1 MSDWFD
7 DGEGPHSEVEAGN
20 FADQESYPVLPICLT
35 IDVSG
40 SMQASGAIE
49 AVNTCLPEL
58 RAMVLADPTIGEMA
72 KLSIVTF
79 ENTARTVVESQDIR
93 DITFPHLIASG
104 GTNYTAGL
112 REGQAA
118 IERAIR
124 QLGRGVR
131 IFSPV
136 MFFISDGEPN
146 DAEPNWFAAREQLS
160 QMRYRPNVV
169 AFGMGD
175 ANLAVI
181 SKLATKMSNGVPF
194 AFLARDT
201 DPVAATREV
210 FKQIIGSIK
219 VTSASARTAAA
230 NGGDIVFGMD
240 QSVTE
245 QFSFLMPGT
254 TMTT

>member
-1 MSDWFD
+1 VGDWFD
-7 DGEGPHSEVEAGN
+7 DVDDGAASSAG
-20 FADQESYPVLPICLT
+20 FADEESYPVLPICLT

-40 SMQASGAIE
+40 SMQATGAIE

-58 RAMVLADPTIGEMA
+58 RAMVMADPTIGEMA
-72 KLSIVTF
+72 RLSIVTF
-79 ENTARTVVESQDIR
+79 ENTARTVVESLDIR
-93 DITFPHLIASG
+93 DIAFPHLTASG
-104 GTNYTAGL
+104 GTNYTAAL
-112 REGQAA
+112 REGRAS

-124 QLGRGVR
+124 GLGRGVR

-146 DAEPNWFAAREQLS
+146 DAEPSWLAARQELAE
-160 QMRYRPNVV
+160 MKYRPNVV
-169 AFGMGD
+169 AFGMGE
-175 ANLAVI
+175 ANLGVI
-181 SKLATKMSNGVPF
+181 SKLASKMPNGVPF

-230 NGGDIVFGMD
+230 NGGDMVFGMD
-240 QSVTE
+240 QTVTE
-245 QFSFLMPGT
+245 QFTFVMPGT